1 MNQNRRTRASILVEN
16 KAGSRILVDTGTDL
30 RQQLLAND
38 IHRLD
43 AVFWTHDHAD
53 HCHGIDDLRPLRYGR
68 GGPIAGYA
76 VDETMRR
83 LRNRFSYVFS
93 GQHGYHT
100 LVEIEGLDR
109 LKMCAGFGVGWA
121 QMPHGPAQSTAA
133 STAMASPS
141 AMQLISVQLR
151 RYGQPV
157 PWRGPAGDGL
167 PEA

>member
-1 MNQNRRTRASILVEN
+1 MVRPIGAFAIQASRRT
-16 KAGSRILVDTGTDL
+16 AGRGLDPGREQGWVTHSGRYRTDL

-100 LVEIEGLDR
+100 LVEIEGWT
-109 LKMCAGFGVGWA
+109 G
-121 QMPHGPAQSTAA
+121 
-133 STAMASPS
+133 
-141 AMQLISVQLR
+141 
-151 RYGQPV
+151 
-157 PWRGPAGDGL
+157 
-167 PEA
+167 